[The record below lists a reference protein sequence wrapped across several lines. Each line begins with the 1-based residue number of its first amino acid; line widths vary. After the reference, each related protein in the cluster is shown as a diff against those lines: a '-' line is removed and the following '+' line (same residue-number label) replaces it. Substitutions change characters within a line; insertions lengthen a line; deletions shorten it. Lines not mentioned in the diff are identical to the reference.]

1 MAEQSGP
8 KGAAGIQAPPHGPG
22 SDGGSDEADL
32 DTLRHSTAHVMAQ
45 AVVSLWPG
53 ARYAIGP
60 PIQDGFYY
68 DFELPGGQRFT
79 DEDLARI
86 EEKMREIIA
95 ANQPFVREEMTVE
108 QAKKLFVEQP
118 YKLEI
123 LEGIG
128 AADEM
133 GEGADGGIAS
143 VYRNGDSFV
152 DLCRGPHVAST
163 GKLGA
168 FKLLSVAGAYWRGRE
183 DAPQLQRIYGTAWR
197 TEEELRDYLARLEQ
211 AERRDHRRLGS
222 ELDLFHFPPE
232 IGGGLPVFHP
242 KGALVRRLLE
252 DFSVKEHLAAGY
264 QLVWTPHVTKDQLF
278 ETSGHL
284 EWYKDAMYPAME
296 MEGASYHLKPMNCP
310 MHILVYANK
319 GRSYK
324 ELPLRLFELGTVYRF
339 ERSGVLH
346 GLARVRGLT
355 QDDAHIFCTPDQLA
369 DELASLIDFVLRTLE
384 TFGLGSFEAELS
396 TRPEKYV
403 GELEDWDKAT
413 SALVDALEKSG
424 ISYRI
429 APGAGAFYA
438 PKVDVHLKDAIGRL
452 WQVSTIQVDL
462 QLPERFDLRFTGS
475 DNSAH
480 RPFMIHRALYGSV
493 ERFMAILIE
502 HYAGAFPL
510 WLAPV
515 QVVVLP
521 VRGDHFEYA
530 QRVAS
535 ELASLGLR
543 VACGEA
549 DEPLGARIRQAKLE
563 KVPCVLVVG
572 QDDVEYGTVGVNWRG
587 ASRPQRDVPLS
598 EIAQELAQLSATKA
612 LHVPREES

>member
-8 KGAAGIQAPPHGPG
+8 QSMAGIKAPSNG
-22 SDGGSDEADL
+22 SEGGDRANEVDL

-45 AVVSLWPG
+45 AVVTLWPG

-79 DEDLARI
+79 DEDLVRI
-86 EEKMREIIA
+86 EDKMREIIA

-123 LEGIG
+123 LDGIG

-222 ELDLFHFPPE
+222 ELDLFHFPSE

-278 ETSGHL
+278 EISGHL
-284 EWYKDAMYPAME
+284 KWYKDAMYPAME

-369 DELASLIDFVLRTLE
+369 GELASLIDFVLRTLT

-403 GELEDWDKAT
+403 GELQDWDKAT

-424 ISYRI
+424 ISYKI

-515 QVVVLP
+515 QVAVLP
-521 VRGDHFEYA
+521 VRGDHVEYA
-530 QRVAS
+530 QSVATR
-535 ELASLGLR
+535 LTGRGLR

-572 QDDVEYGTVGVNWRG
+572 QDDLEHGTVGVNWRG
-587 ASRPQRDVPLS
+587 ANRPQRDVPLE
-598 EIAQELAQLSATKA
+598 EIEGQLEQLDSAKA
-612 LHVPREES
+612 LRLPGEES

>member
-572 QDDVEYGTVGVNWRG
+572 QDDVEHGTVGVNWRG

-612 LHVPREES
+612 LHVPGEES

>member
-1 MAEQSGP
+1 
-8 KGAAGIQAPPHGPG
+8 
-22 SDGGSDEADL
+22 
-32 DTLRHSTAHVMAQ
+32 MAQ
-45 AVVSLWPG
+45 AVVLLWPG

-68 DFELPGGQRFT
+68 DFELPGGQRFS

-95 ANQPFVREEMTVE
+95 ANQPFVREEMSVE

-133 GEGADGGIAS
+133 GEGVDGGIAS

-183 DAPQLQRIYGTAWR
+183 DAPQLQRIYGTAWP
-197 TEEELRDYLARLEQ
+197 TEEELRNYLARLEQ

-242 KGALVRRLLE
+242 KGALLRRLLE

-369 DELASLIDFVLRTLE
+369 GELGSLIAFVLRTLE

-403 GELEDWDKAT
+403 GELEDWDMAT

-521 VRGDHFEYA
+521 VRGDHLEYA
-530 QRVAS
+530 QSVAS
-535 ELASLGLR
+535 KLSSQGLR
-543 VACGEA
+543 VTCGEA

-572 QDDVEYGTVGVNWRG
+572 QDDLEHGTVGVNWRG
-587 ASRPQRDVPLS
+587 ANRPQRDVPLS
-598 EIAQELAQLSATKA
+598 EIAQELEQLSATKA
-612 LHVPREES
+612 LRVPGEES

>member
-8 KGAAGIQAPPHGPG
+8 QSMAGIKAPSNG
-22 SDGGSDEADL
+22 SEGGDRANEVDL

-45 AVVSLWPG
+45 AVVTLWPG

-79 DEDLARI
+79 DEDLVRI
-86 EEKMREIIA
+86 EDKMREIIA

-123 LEGIG
+123 LDGIG

-278 ETSGHL
+278 EISGHL
-284 EWYKDAMYPAME
+284 KWYKDAMYPAME

-369 DELASLIDFVLRTLE
+369 GELASLIDFVLRTLT

-403 GELEDWDKAT
+403 GELQDWDKAT

-424 ISYRI
+424 ISYKI

-515 QVVVLP
+515 QVAVLP
-521 VRGDHFEYA
+521 VRGDHVEYA
-530 QRVAS
+530 QSVATR
-535 ELASLGLR
+535 LTGRGLR

-572 QDDVEYGTVGVNWRG
+572 QDDLEHGTVGVNWRG
-587 ASRPQRDVPLS
+587 ANRPQRDVPLE
-598 EIAQELAQLSATKA
+598 EIEGQLEQLDSAKA
-612 LHVPREES
+612 LRLPGEES

>member
-8 KGAAGIQAPPHGPG
+8 KGAAGIQAPPHGSRP
-22 SDGGSDEADL
+22 DDGSDEVDL

-45 AVVSLWPG
+45 AVVLLWPG

-68 DFELPGGQRFT
+68 DFELPGGQRFS

-95 ANQPFVREEMTVE
+95 ANQPFVREEMSVE

-133 GEGADGGIAS
+133 GEGVDGGIAS

-183 DAPQLQRIYGTAWR
+183 DAPQLQRIYGTAWP
-197 TEEELRDYLARLEQ
+197 TEEELRNYLARLEQ

-242 KGALVRRLLE
+242 KGALLRRLLE

-369 DELASLIDFVLRTLE
+369 GELGSLIAFVLRTLE

-403 GELEDWDKAT
+403 GELEDWDMAT

-521 VRGDHFEYA
+521 VRGDHLEYA
-530 QRVAS
+530 QSVAS
-535 ELASLGLR
+535 KLSSQGLR
-543 VACGEA
+543 VTCGEA

-572 QDDVEYGTVGVNWRG
+572 QDDLEHGTVGVNWRG
-587 ASRPQRDVPLS
+587 ANRPQRDVPLS
-598 EIAQELAQLSATKA
+598 EIAQELEQLSATKA
-612 LHVPREES
+612 LRVPGEES